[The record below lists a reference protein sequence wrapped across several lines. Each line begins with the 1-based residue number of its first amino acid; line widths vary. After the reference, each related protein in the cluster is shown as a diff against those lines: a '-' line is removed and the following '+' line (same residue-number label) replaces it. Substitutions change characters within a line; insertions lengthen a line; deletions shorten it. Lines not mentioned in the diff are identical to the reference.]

1 MERVELKV
9 VTWVEL
15 PNNRVKL
22 VTLRTEYCQVSS
34 FEEIKVACTELKE
47 DFRGLNPTFKGIE
60 VNFVLKGS
68 Y

>member
-15 PNNRVKL
+15 SNNRGKL
-22 VTLRTEYCQVSS
+22 VTLRTEYCQVSN
-34 FEEIKVACTELKE
+34 FEEIKIACKELKE
-47 DFRGLNPTFKGIE
+47 DFKILNPEFKNVE
-60 VNFVLKGS
+60 VNFILRGT